1 MLRCQQRAS
10 GNPEV
15 GPVITAAKL
24 RARTVKDL
32 VVMAKRK
39 GVSGWHSM
47 RKEQLV
53 RALVR
58 KARSQAAKAAGRNGS
73 GGKKAK
79 AERPSGKA
87 AARKHRVD
95 RPSPAAQKAHSPRSE
110 RRLRQIKNKLAQSKD
125 LAFRSVVQNN
135 GCTKDRLVVMVRD
148 PYWLHAYWELTRA
161 SIERAEAAMGQHW
174 HGARPV
180 LRVFRVPRDGTTN
193 SARKLVRDIPIHG
206 GVNNWYVD
214 VPDPPKSYQLDIG
227 YLAPNE
233 KYISIVK
240 SNVVSTPRVGAPE
253 AVDGNWAEVAEDF
266 DRIYAMSG
274 GYANKEENADLKE
287 LFEQR
292 LRRPMGSPMVTRF
305 GLGAGVMGRNR
316 PEFSLE
322 VDAELIVFGIT
333 NPDAHVTLKGE
344 PVRLQEDGTFTLRFE
359 MPERRQVLPVVACSG
374 DGVEQRTIVLAVERN
389 TKVMEPVFREPD
401 A

>member
-1 MLRCQQRAS
+1 
-10 GNPEV
+10 
-15 GPVITAAKL
+15 
-24 RARTVKDL
+24 
-32 VVMAKRK
+32 MAKRK

-58 KARSQAAKAAGRNGS
+58 EAKSRAAKAGKNGN
-73 GGKKAK
+73 GAKKTK
-79 AERPSGKA
+79 ANRDSTKA
-87 AARKHRVD
+87 AAGNRRVD
-95 RPSPAAQKAHSPRSE
+95 RGSGADPKAHSLRSE

-135 GCTKDRLVVMVRD
+135 GCTRDRLVVMVRD

-180 LRVFRVPRDGTTN
+180 LRVFQVPRDGTTN

-206 GVNNWYVD
+206 GVNNWYID
-214 VPDPPKSYQLDIG
+214 VQDPPKSYQLDVG
-227 YLAPNE
+227 YVAPNGRFM
-233 KYISIVK
+233 SLVK
-240 SNVVSTPRVGAPE
+240 SNVVSTPRVGASE
-253 AVDGNWAEVAEDF
+253 TVDGNWAEVAQDF

-274 GYANKEENADLKE
+274 GYADKGENTDLKE

-305 GLGAGVMGRNR
+305 GLGAGATGNRR

-322 VDAELIVFGIT
+322 VDAELIVYGVT
-333 NPDAHVTLKGE
+333 EPDAHVTLKGE
-344 PVRLQEDGTFTLRFE
+344 PVRLQNDGTFTLRFDL
-359 MPERRQVLPVVACSG
+359 PERRQVLPVVASSG